1 MQITNGV
8 EQAIYV
14 ISILSRQ
21 KDRQS
26 LKSHVLSNI
35 LNVSDSYL
43 KKIIRKLVISGIVN
57 SNASKTG
64 GISLNKDT
72 SEITFLDIFNA
83 IEGDSSFFKPSD
95 SWDNVLKNNL
105 DSFNNNANRVISVFS
120 QAEEQ
125 YKKILNTF
133 TIADLLEYDLKN
145 LPPVDWNLISKP
157 VELKEFN
164 LRNTNVK

>member
-21 KDRQS
+21 KDGKS
-26 LKSHVLSNI
+26 LKSYVLSKI

-43 KKIIRKLVISGIVN
+43 KKIIRKLVVSGIVN
-57 SNASKTG
+57 SSASKTG
-64 GISLNKDT
+64 GISLNKKP
-72 SEITFLDIFNA
+72 SEITFLDIFSA
-83 IEGDSSFFKPSD
+83 IEGKSSFLNPSD
-95 SWDNVLKNNL
+95 LWDDVLKNNL
-105 DSFNNNANRVISVFS
+105 EAFDNGANKVISVFK

-125 YKKILNTF
+125 YKKVLSTF
-133 TIADLLEYDLKN
+133 TIADLLECDFKN
-145 LPPVDWNLISKP
+145 SPPVDWNLISRK

-164 LRNTNVK
+164 LRNTKEK